1 MLHRPKQSIQ
11 LSTYNIE
18 KKGKHFY
25 YWRTPFFCLEAEHKG
40 PYSSLSSVCLMIARE
55 MLQEALAMF
64 KMR

>member
-1 MLHRPKQSIQ
+1 MRAKSTEAIQ

-18 KKGKHFY
+18 RKGNDFY

-55 MLQEALAMF
+55 MLQEALTLL

>member
-1 MLHRPKQSIQ
+1 MPSKSKQAVQ

-18 KKGKHFY
+18 KKGHDFY

-55 MLQEALAMF
+55 MLQEAYTLL
-64 KMR
+64 KIR

>member
-1 MLHRPKQSIQ
+1 MAVKAKQAVQ

-18 KKGKHFY
+18 KKDGYFY

-40 PYSSLSSVCLMIARE
+40 PYSSLPSVCLMIARE
-55 MLQEALAMF
+55 MLQEALALF